1 MVVIEVISITRSPL
15 KGPLSYFSMKDL
27 SRGDLVLV
35 PVRGKFIEAIITEV
49 KDAKELKTSLKKS
62 TFKLKSVKDVICEK
76 FFLEKDFS
84 ILEKIHKET
93 MAVKELL
100 LFKLIP
106 KALFLQHKK
115 NQFKTRENL
124 THLKYSIKGSIKDRI
139 IEYRT
144 MIREHFARNQSFLIV
159 SPRMEM
165 LRLFKEELSRGIEH
179 YTYVFSSELPPK
191 KYLEAGTGA
200 ENMDHPAFIIS
211 TPHCLLFV
219 RADLDTIVL
228 DDDASD
234 LW

>member
-115 NQFKTRENL
+115 NQ
-124 THLKYSIKGSIKDRI
+124 
-139 IEYRT
+139 
-144 MIREHFARNQSFLIV
+144 SFLIV

-191 KYLEAGTGA
+191 KYLEAWTGA
-200 ENMDHPAFIIS
+200 E
-211 TPHCLLFV
+211 
-219 RADLDTIVL
+219 
-228 DDDASD
+228 
-234 LW
+234 